1 MTPPDDSSP
10 AARPLSGVK
19 VLIVED
25 DEGTRYAWHNYL
37 TRAGA
42 TVTAVAD
49 GEDAVQALPA
59 DAIDV
64 LVIDLLLPGIDGF
77 EVLRNL
83 RTGRPEM
90 VGIAV
95 TGLVGQEERAYQ
107 AGFNAYLTKPLEPS
121 VLAREIARRVGR

>member
-19 VLIVED
+19 VLVVED
-25 DEGTRYAWHNYL
+25 DEATRYAWHNHL

-95 TGLVGQEERAYQ
+95 TALVGQEELAYQ
-107 AGFNAYLTKPLEPS
+107 AGFNAYLTKPVEPW

>member
-95 TGLVGQEERAYQ
+95 MDLVGQEERAYQ

-121 VLAREIARRVGR
+121 VLVREIARRVGR